1 MAATIARLSPMYQP
15 MPHLEE
21 DDEDDGL
28 CHSPESWPTP
38 PSMPPAGDDMH
49 PPAEEFSGAH
59 PGNEWI
65 YNATSAPKYFRFLI
79 PDPSIPRRQIVA
91 PWIKYDLNPIRPS
104 ISGTFGKQHPVITRP
119 LRPTSV
125 DYACPPL
132 TPKQTAILRQDE
144 PFSGVVDYIIQEHL
158 TFDVQAGVQQFRHY
172 DNARQAL
179 QKTITQLQEKQMH
192 YLERSMEVLSDLE
205 NANVLG
211 RILAHHEEFDDNP
224 KAYAAFFLKV
234 APFRGHITNSG
245 RDTTVDPYA
254 ADLLAFGPPASACSV
269 SPLHPPYLSYAEA
282 LKKSTRDYSSAP
294 RPATRRKMPRRAFS
308 ATSSTTS
315 SSRSGRS
322 FCGSHK
328 TKRCHK
334 CQKIGHIRRE
344 CPDKRHCQVRF
355 KNFRA

>member
-1 MAATIARLSPMYQP
+1 
-15 MPHLEE
+15 
-21 DDEDDGL
+21 
-28 CHSPESWPTP
+28 
-38 PSMPPAGDDMH
+38 MH

-79 PDPSIPRRQIVA
+79 PDPSIPCRQIVA

-104 ISGTFGKQHPVITRP
+104 ISGTYGKQHPVITRP

-132 TPKQTAILRQDE
+132 TPEQTAILRQDE

-158 TFDVQAGVQQFRHY
+158 TFDVQAGVQQFCHY

-179 QKTITQLQEKQMH
+179 ATTITNLQEKQMH

-234 APFRGHITNSG
+234 APFRGYITNSG

-254 ADLLAFGPPASACSV
+254 ADLLAFGPPASACRV
-269 SPLHPPYLSYAEA
+269 SPPHPPYLSYAEA

-294 RPATRRKMPRRAFS
+294 RPATRCEMPRPAF
-308 ATSSTTS
+308 STTS
-315 SSRSGRS
+315 SNTSSSCSGCS

-344 CPDKRHCQVRF
+344 CPDKRRRQVRF